1 MIVNRSYAHKCIVQ
15 HEAQPYS
22 SHQPIS
28 FPIAPQSAI
37 AEHLVFTQN
46 DKRIKVHVAAF
57 HV

>member
-37 AEHLVFTQN
+37 AEHLRELIRFYN
-46 DKRIKVHVAAF
+46 GF
-57 HV
+57 HPE